1 MHPSPD
7 RIGPA
12 RASEALRAGSGS
24 GVGTMR
30 LAGSPLTLAQYP
42 ARAITNPGFRGF
54 DLAAFERLSL
64 PTGLTGLMDAP
75 PLGTVTLL
83 EDDNRGA
90 VSAEPV
96 ATLDGLGFHL
106 SVKGVGSAIDP
117 YSTRPLDA
125 PSAALLTDDADVRR
139 RLAAP
144 TVPVP
149 EDEAPRVLTGELW
162 LRGSPYGGQGLEH
175 ATIALKVSERA
186 DLTSL
191 EGFLIAPVVKV
202 VLFPPELEE
211 RLRTLHWYR
220 RFAGPMAQEVRLV
233 PSNVRIYFHA
243 KQTVGQDVRNVFDTF
258 GVDSNAKALDFEL
271 HFVRSAAAMLTLF
284 ARTLRR
290 EASTDRYFGLD
301 YHDVWLDK
309 DAVLAPNG
317 SVYFVDLEGIE
328 EEPVEAGRVR
338 ERIEDQVYRSLYEFM
353 FAYEQIEQER
363 CRRFGEAGSRK
374 AHLLALFTEGL
385 REDRYVRARTRPG
398 SAELEIRNRLG
409 DERLNTTFPLVDL

>member
-1 MHPSPD
+1 
-7 RIGPA
+7 
-12 RASEALRAGSGS
+12 
-24 GVGTMR
+24 MR
-30 LAGSPLTLAQYP
+30 LAGLPLTLAQYP
-42 ARAITNPGFRGF
+42 ARTLTNPRFRAF
-54 DLAAFERLSL
+54 DLSALERLSL
-64 PTGLTGLMDAP
+64 PPVLSGLVDEP
-75 PLGTVTLL
+75 PVATVTFL

-90 VSAEPV
+90 VSPEPV

-117 YSTRPLDA
+117 YSTRPLDVA
-125 PSAALLTDDADVRR
+125 SAALLTDDAEVRR
-139 RLAAP
+139 RLATP
-144 TVPVP
+144 TVAPR
-149 EDEAPRVLTGELW
+149 EDEASRVLTGELW

-175 ATIALKVSERA
+175 ATIALRVAERA

-220 RFAGPMAQEVRLV
+220 RFSGPMAQEVRLV

-243 KQTVGQDVRNVFDTF
+243 KQTVGQDVRNVFDRF
-258 GVDSNAKALDFEL
+258 GLDTHAKALDFEL
-271 HFVRSAAAMLTLF
+271 HFVRSAVAMLTLF

-290 EASTDRYFGLD
+290 DPTTGRYFGLD

-328 EEPVEAGRVR
+328 EESVEEERVR

-353 FAYEQIEQER
+353 FAYEQVEQER
-363 CRRFGEAGSRK
+363 TRRFGEAGSRK
-374 AHLLALFTEGL
+374 GHLLTLFTEGL
-385 REDRYVRARTRPG
+385 RDDRYVRVRSDG
-398 SAELEIRNRLG
+398 SSAELEIRNRLG
-409 DERLNTTFPLVDL
+409 DERLNTRFPLVDR